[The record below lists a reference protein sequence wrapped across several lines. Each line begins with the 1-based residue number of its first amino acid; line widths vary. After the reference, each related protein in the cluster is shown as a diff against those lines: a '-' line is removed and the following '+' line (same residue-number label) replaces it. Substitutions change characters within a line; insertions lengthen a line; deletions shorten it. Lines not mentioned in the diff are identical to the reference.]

1 MNKIIFYFLLAVM
14 GFNQANAET
23 LPPSDQKQV
32 AMSVHD
38 VFFPSEL
45 KSTEPVNF
53 VVNGMFPNT
62 CYSMHSIDVKHVA
75 DFRHEVR
82 VYANVK
88 HAICAMVLMPYTQEG
103 SLGLVKSGR
112 HMVLFL
118 ASDGTGFEKVIS
130 VK

>member
-1 MNKIIFYFLLAVM
+1 MGKIIFFSLLTVIGLNGA
-14 GFNQANAET
+14 GAEM

-32 AMSVHD
+32 ALSVHD

-45 KSTEPVNF
+45 KASEPVNF

-62 CYSMHSIDVKHVA
+62 CYSMHSIDVKHTA

-82 VYANVK
+82 VFANVK
-88 HAICAMVLMPYTQEG
+88 HAVCAMVLMPYTQEG
-103 SLGLVKSGR
+103 SLGVVKAGR